1 MTLRPPSMLPRCHPR
16 KQQQALSFHVG
27 LLLVLSSFP
36 RFPYLFHH
44 GFVSVSAIMCVKRW
58 TRQQNVGAKLKQK
71 PNNGCDGQTKGRW
84 FLCESYIA
92 PNSNR
97 VVFDDKDCEVKFLRT
112 SKRAR
117 NFEAKNQSACA
128 SVFTIRIGL
137 IHTHIAPSF
146 WSLKKRKD
154 FPQFATLLSHFS
166 S

>member
-1 MTLRPPSMLPRCHPR
+1 MLGRMQNGSVEELVYRVLSGEKRWCDGRRILLPF
-16 KQQQALSFHVG
+16 LSFHVG

-44 GFVSVSAIMCVKRW
+44 GFVSVSAIMCVRRW
-58 TRQQNVGAKLKQK
+58 QKPKNVGAKLKQK

-117 NFEAKNQSACA
+117 NFEAKNQSASA
-128 SVFTIRIGL
+128 SASTIRIGL
-137 IHTHIAPSF
+137 KNLQQEERVCHLF
-146 WSLKKRKD
+146 R
-154 FPQFATLLSHFS
+154 
-166 S
+166 

>member
-1 MTLRPPSMLPRCHPR
+1 MANPEGKTSVVGDGRGILLPF
-16 KQQQALSFHVG
+16 LSFHVG

-58 TRQQNVGAKLKQK
+58 MRQQNVGAKLKQK
-71 PNNGCDGQTKGRW
+71 PNNGCDGQTNGRW

-117 NFEAKNQSACA
+117 NFEAKNQSASA
-128 SVFTIRIGL
+128 SASTIRIGL
-137 IHTHIAPSF
+137 KGIARLGPALKYH
-146 WSLKKRKD
+146 SLSL
-154 FPQFATLLSHFS
+154 QFAHI
-166 S
+166 